1 MCMCVCVWTQRL
13 KNIVT
18 VKELIKT
25 IEQKNGDRS
34 SEKGILKLEILRVE
48 MFSVIMRMLESMSFL
63 VLL

>member
-13 KNIVT
+13 KNIVI